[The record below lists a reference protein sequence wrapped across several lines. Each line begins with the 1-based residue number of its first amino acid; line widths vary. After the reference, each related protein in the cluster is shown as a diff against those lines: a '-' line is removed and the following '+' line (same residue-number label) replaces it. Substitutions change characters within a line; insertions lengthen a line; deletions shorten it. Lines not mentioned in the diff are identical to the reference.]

1 MVHSKF
7 LLDTSTSLPLLIVLI
22 SWPSFLQI
30 RRTSGSFEYPPILVN
45 VPAGGYI
52 DLGGGDTPE
61 EATID
66 VFDSNNQ
73 PFNYQ
78 WKTDHQAGYT

>member
-1 MVHSKF
+1 M
-7 LLDTSTSLPLLIVLI
+7 
-22 SWPSFLQI
+22 
-30 RRTSGSFEYPPILVN
+30 VN

-52 DLGGGDTPE
+52 DLGGGGDTPE